1 MITVK
6 ATPKTTVDVSDSSG
20 FFIDG
25 FPPVLKTES
34 SYSKNTPT
42 YLRVHF
48 SGANIVRRPAPQCRL
63 AFMEYNADRT
73 DA

>member
-6 ATPKTTVDVSDSSG
+6 TTPKTTVDVSDSSG

-25 FPPVLKTES
+25 FPPFLKTES
-34 SYSKNTPT
+34 SYSKNTAMN
-42 YLRVHF
+42 LRVHF
-48 SGANIVRRPAPQCRL
+48 SGARIVRRPAPQCRL
-63 AFMEYNADRT
+63 AFMEFHTDRT